1 MNRQRHTWLKE
12 SRKIKRCLE
21 RATWKQV
28 LKAHPQVRP
37 GYNPLDED
45 ATLFFMNY
53 IVFSMIGL
61 AVIYGIWKEVHAKK
75 SGEPVIADKSAAP
88 GKSAYATIKE
98 EDLEMIAA

>member
-1 MNRQRHTWLKE
+1 
-12 SRKIKRCLE
+12 
-21 RATWKQV
+21 
-28 LKAHPQVRP
+28 
-37 GYNPLDED
+37 
-45 ATLFFMNY
+45 MNY